1 MVDKN
6 PYFRGSMNPPPM
18 ANKRLIR
25 LSVQRFRGS
34 MNPLNATNLF
44 GEMLCNVVVYVNF
57 MQAYK
62 EVYKN

>member
-1 MVDKN
+1 
-6 PYFRGSMNPPPM
+6 
-18 ANKRLIR
+18 
-25 LSVQRFRGS
+25 

-62 EVYKN
+62 EVYKNLI

>member
-6 PYFRGSMNPPPM
+6 PYFRGSMNPLPM

-34 MNPLNATNLF
+34 MNPLNAAILF
-44 GEMLCNVVVYVNF
+44 NKMMCNIIIYVNF
-57 MQAYK
+57 MQAYR
-62 EVYKN
+62 EVY